1 MLLAEYRFCYK
12 KGKLGY
18 AKSHAAYILRE
29 ENYTSRKEELVY
41 KETGNMEMFDG
52 TSAVKFWE
60 YADTYERANSVVYR
74 EIEVNIPNEFNHE
87 QAKELINNFVKKE
100 LGEKYIYTYA
110 IHESYNSDGEK
121 NLHCHLMFSERELDG
136 INRELSQFFKRANS
150 KEPEKGGA
158 EKNREWQD
166 KSRLLELRKS
176 WEIESNNLLEKY
188 GFEARVDCRS
198 LLDIRREL
206 LEKEMF
212 DDAEKYNRVPVNIS
226 GKILYKV
233 DRKIPLNEKE
243 TEKYNNFLKAKKIR
257 IEKIMEKE
265 YKDLITNVEKL
276 EKQDTREN
284 ALNIITRGKYF
295 KLKKSYFAIIRKYEE
310 DPKNKN
316 LLNEKVNLE
325 NQIDVLKNSVNKSG
339 KYINICKELESNRI
353 RDLEKTKNLLVNKF
367 GEKYYKD
374 LKISIEKL
382 EKQDSRENAINVITR
397 GKYFKLKRT
406 HFAIVKKYEN
416 YPRYESLLNEKINLE
431 KQIDALKNS
440 VVKSEKYINIS
451 EEFELNRLKKLEE
464 AKNLLINKFTEKYY
478 KDLKADIEKLEKK
491 DSKENALNIVTKG
504 KYFKL
509 KKSYFAIVK
518 KHKEYP
524 ENETLLNE
532 KINLEKQIDALKN
545 SVNKSIKYANI
556 SEELELKR
564 IRDLEETK
572 NLLENKFG
580 EKYFSK
586 AEEKIVNKYK
596 DTDRLNL
603 KIKEQILLSEDP
615 EEKAINVLT
624 DYKYNRELV
633 VNFNMQN
640 QKILLEKQYQEAT
653 LFNPGEVKNIRD
665 KISEYDKNIE
675 LSKKSLLNMINNIG
689 KNKLEELSKKI
700 KDNKELELKVIREII
715 SEDKITLTGFSYEKE
730 RLELLNKHS
739 SLEKIYNKE
748 NSKEE
753 RNNKKL
759 YNLSLEI
766 GAIENLLNNE
776 YRITKNTEELIN
788 KNLNRI
794 NRDIERNNNRIKVAD
809 DTITKVNNIIKAHS
823 KKHNLSGV
831 EIVAIGR
838 LSKNKYWK
846 LYKQQKELKREI
858 SKEEKALQNMGPIS
872 FGKNVLKKSIALH
885 KQELI
890 FLNNKE
896 KEIVKRYKNNPNFKK
911 EIEKVNQYYTK
922 VLKDCTNISIRL
934 KQENKVNYKLKS
946 NVINHEKAVTTMTR
960 IPKRSRSKG
969 YTRSFSPGSLRRN
982 INNLVIVDNAEIRSN
997 LDINLKTEKEKEYEW
1012 ER

>member
-12 KGKLGY
+12 KGKLGH
-18 AKSHAAYILRE
+18 AKNHAAYILRE

-41 KETGNMEMFDG
+41 KESGNMEMFDG

-110 IHESYNSDGEK
+110 IHESYNNDGEK

-136 INRELSQFFKRANS
+136 IDRELSQFFKRANS

-188 GFEARVDCRS
+188 GFEARIDCRS
-198 LLDIRREL
+198 LRDIRREL

-233 DRKIPLNEKE
+233 DRNLSLDEKE
-243 TEKYNNFLKAKKIR
+243 TKKYNDFLKAKKIR
-257 IEKIMEKE
+257 IEKIKEKE
-265 YKDLITNVEKL
+265 YKDLKAE
-276 EKQDTREN
+276 
-284 ALNIITRGKYF
+284 
-295 KLKKSYFAIIRKYEE
+295 
-310 DPKNKN
+310 
-316 LLNEKVNLE
+316 
-325 NQIDVLKNSVNKSG
+325 
-339 KYINICKELESNRI
+339 
-353 RDLEKTKNLLVNKF
+353 
-367 GEKYYKD
+367 
-374 LKISIEKL
+374 IEKL
-382 EKQDSRENAINVITR
+382 EKQDS
-397 GKYFKLKRT
+397 
-406 HFAIVKKYEN
+406 
-416 YPRYESLLNEKINLE
+416 
-431 KQIDALKNS
+431 
-440 VVKSEKYINIS
+440 
-451 EEFELNRLKKLEE
+451 
-464 AKNLLINKFTEKYY
+464 
-478 KDLKADIEKLEKK
+478 
-491 DSKENALNIVTKG
+491 KERALNIVTKG
-504 KYFKL
+504 EYFKL
-509 KKSYFAIVK
+509 KKVYFTVIK
-518 KHKEYP
+518 KSKIYP
-524 ENETLLNE
+524 KNKTLLNE
-532 KINLEKQIDALKN
+532 KSNLEKQIEVLKSN
-545 SVNKSIKYANI
+545 VDKSIKYINI
-556 SEELELKR
+556 CKQLELNR
-564 IRDLEETK
+564 IRDLEK
-572 NLLENKFG
+572 AKSSFENKFD
-580 EKYFSK
+580 EKYFTK

-596 DTDRLNL
+596 DSNKLNL
-603 KIKEQILLSEDP
+603 KIKEQILLSEDY
-615 EEKAINVLT
+615 EEKAINILT
-624 DYKYNRELV
+624 NYKYNKELIT
-633 VNFNMQN
+633 NFNMQN

-675 LSKKSLLNMINNIG
+675 SSKNSLLNMIDNID

-700 KDNKELELKVIREII
+700 KDNTELELKIIREIT
-715 SEDKITLTGFSYEKE
+715 SKDKITLTDFSYEKE

-739 SLEKIYNKE
+739 SLEKIYDKE

-753 RNNKKL
+753 KNNKKL

-766 GAIENLLNNE
+766 GAIENLLNSE
-776 YRITKNTEELIN
+776 YRITKNTEELIH

-794 NRDIERNNNRIKVAD
+794 NKDIERNNNRIKVAD
-809 DTITKVNNIIKAHS
+809 DTITKINNIIKAHN
-823 KKHNLSGV
+823 KKYNLGGV

-858 SKEEKALQNMGPIS
+858 SREEKALQNMGTIS

-890 FLNNKE
+890 SLNNEE
-896 KEIVKRYKNNPNFKK
+896 KKIVKRYKNDPNFKK
-911 EIEKVNQYYTK
+911 EIEKINQYYIK
-922 VLKDCTNISIRL
+922 VLKDYTNISIRL
-934 KQENKVNYKLKS
+934 MQENKVNYKLKS
-946 NVINHEKAVTTMTR
+946 NVVNCEKAVTTMTK
-960 IPKRSRSKG
+960 IPKRSRNKG
-969 YTRSFSPGSLRRN
+969 YTRSFSPGSMRRN
-982 INNLVIVDNAEIRSN
+982 IDNLLIVDSAEIKSN

>member
-12 KGKLGY
+12 KGKLGH
-18 AKSHAAYILRE
+18 AKNHAAYILRE

-41 KETGNMEMFDG
+41 KESGNMEMFDG

-110 IHESYNSDGEK
+110 IHESYNNDGEK

-136 INRELSQFFKRANS
+136 IDRELSQFFKRANS

-188 GFEARVDCRS
+188 GFEARIDCRS
-198 LLDIRREL
+198 LRDIRREL

-233 DRKIPLNEKE
+233 DRNLSLDEKE
-243 TEKYNNFLKAKKIR
+243 TKKYNDFLKAKKIR
-257 IEKIMEKE
+257 IEKIKEKE
-265 YKDLITNVEKL
+265 YKDLKAE
-276 EKQDTREN
+276 
-284 ALNIITRGKYF
+284 
-295 KLKKSYFAIIRKYEE
+295 
-310 DPKNKN
+310 
-316 LLNEKVNLE
+316 
-325 NQIDVLKNSVNKSG
+325 
-339 KYINICKELESNRI
+339 
-353 RDLEKTKNLLVNKF
+353 
-367 GEKYYKD
+367 
-374 LKISIEKL
+374 IEKL
-382 EKQDSRENAINVITR
+382 EKQDS
-397 GKYFKLKRT
+397 
-406 HFAIVKKYEN
+406 
-416 YPRYESLLNEKINLE
+416 
-431 KQIDALKNS
+431 
-440 VVKSEKYINIS
+440 
-451 EEFELNRLKKLEE
+451 
-464 AKNLLINKFTEKYY
+464 
-478 KDLKADIEKLEKK
+478 
-491 DSKENALNIVTKG
+491 KERALNIVTKG
-504 KYFKL
+504 EYFKL
-509 KKSYFAIVK
+509 KKVYFTVIK
-518 KHKEYP
+518 KSKIYP
-524 ENETLLNE
+524 KNKTLLNE
-532 KINLEKQIDALKN
+532 KSNLEKQIEVLKSN
-545 SVNKSIKYANI
+545 VDKSIKYINI
-556 SEELELKR
+556 CKQLELNR
-564 IRDLEETK
+564 IRDLEK
-572 NLLENKFG
+572 AKSSFENKFD
-580 EKYFSK
+580 EKYFTK

-596 DTDRLNL
+596 DSNKLNL
-603 KIKEQILLSEDP
+603 KIKEQILLSEDY
-615 EEKAINVLT
+615 EEKAINILT
-624 DYKYNRELV
+624 NYKYNKELIT
-633 VNFNMQN
+633 NFNMQN

-675 LSKKSLLNMINNIG
+675 SSKNSLLNMIDNID

-700 KDNKELELKVIREII
+700 KDNTELELKIIREIT
-715 SEDKITLTGFSYEKE
+715 SKDKITLTDFSYEKE

-739 SLEKIYNKE
+739 SLEKIYDKE

-753 RNNKKL
+753 KNNKKL

-766 GAIENLLNNE
+766 GAIENLLNSE
-776 YRITKNTEELIN
+776 YRITKNTEELIH

-794 NRDIERNNNRIKVAD
+794 NKDIERNNNRIKVAD
-809 DTITKVNNIIKAHS
+809 DTITKINNIIKAHN
-823 KKHNLSGV
+823 KKYNLGGV

-858 SKEEKALQNMGPIS
+858 SREEKALQNMGTIS

-890 FLNNKE
+890 SLNNEE
-896 KEIVKRYKNNPNFKK
+896 KKIVKRYKNDPNFKK
-911 EIEKVNQYYTK
+911 EIEKINQYYIK
-922 VLKDCTNISIRL
+922 VLKDYTNISIRL
-934 KQENKVNYKLKS
+934 MQENKVNYKLKS
-946 NVINHEKAVTTMTR
+946 NVVNREKAVTTMTK
-960 IPKRSRSKG
+960 IPKRSRNKG
-969 YTRSFSPGSLRRN
+969 YTRSFSPGSMRRN
-982 INNLVIVDNAEIRSN
+982 IDNLLIVDSAEIKSN